1 MFKRM
6 LFLAALTGVLGPSA
20 SAASGDVEVRLLEG
34 DPCGAC
40 ALYRSFGDGYPRHVD
55 DLAGGAPIPVTVTR
69 KRDLP
74 RALATQFMPHPYW
87 DQSLSVMVLRGDK
100 VLYVGNMAEA
110 SDLANA
116 RLPQWVMVPQSAG
129 ERERAAHGG
138 SFHADHFRQTWK
150 LEYFLEVALGRRQP
164 HIAFDRSLL
173 EVSETLPG
181 VEGSNVVFWGS
192 TGMPAGN
199 PLYISERI
207 VQIRNTL
214 LRGASAPNFIT
225 LYGNGADPQPD
236 TAALVDGKLAFV
248 QSGLDTPWSP
258 DGPTLGR
265 LFHTLKGTRNNL
277 LVQVGHSGPTGA
289 PLWGQLVTIDAPL
302 LQSLVAST
310 GSDVVMVSGA
320 CNSGQFANAP
330 SCGFFAAHPNVVA
343 SGCQKS
349 AEALRGSDDYLRLYF
364 RGLEDGSA
372 DIDGDG
378 AVSFSEAHWSAAVGL
393 EEHQIPYDSVDV
405 LVDAYWLANPSGLPE
420 TLEYRRLAE
429 MARSVGTTEEMWAV
443 EQFSS
448 RVAAGTAISL
458 TGALALNHAAMQQLQ
473 GMTEA
478 SSARRNAALAMKYP
492 LVLSS
497 LARRVLWRAGV
508 PETAASKAQAAC
520 GRRGIGGFVA
530 GRH

>member
-6 LFLAALTGVLGPSA
+6 LFLAALTGGLGPSA

-55 DLAGGAPIPVTVTR
+55 DPAGGAPIPVSVTR

-74 RALATQFMPHPYW
+74 SALAAQFTPHPYW
-87 DQSLSVMVLRGDK
+87 DQSLSVMVLRGDE

-116 RLPQWVMVPQSAG
+116 RLPQWTMAPQSAA

-138 SFHADHFRQTWK
+138 SFHAAHFRQTWK
-150 LEYFLEVALGRRQP
+150 LEYFVDVALGRRQP
-164 HIAFDRSLL
+164 HVAFDRSLL
-173 EVSETLPG
+173 EASDALPD
-181 VEGSNVVFWGS
+181 VENDNVIFWGS
-192 TGMPAGN
+192 AGMPAGN
-199 PLYISERI
+199 PLYISERV
-207 VQIRNTL
+207 VQIRDAL
-214 LRGASAPNFIT
+214 QPEGVEPNVVT

-236 TAALVDGKLAFV
+236 TIALVDGKHTFV
-248 QSGLDTPWSP
+248 QSGLATPWSP

-302 LQSLVAST
+302 LRSLVAST

-343 SGCQKS
+343 TGCQKS

-364 RGLEDGSA
+364 RGLDDGSA
-372 DIDGDG
+372 DLDDDGE
-378 AVSFSEAHWSAAVGL
+378 VSFSEAHWHAAVAL
-393 EEHQIPYDSVDV
+393 EEHQIPYDSVDA
-405 LVDAYWLANPSGLPE
+405 LVDAWWEANARALPGDIRYARL
-420 TLEYRRLAE
+420 LEL
-429 MARSVGTTEEMWAV
+429 ARSHGTPEERWAV
-443 EQFSS
+443 GEFKR
-448 RVAAGTAISL
+448 RVQPDTAITL
-458 TGALALNHAAMQQLQ
+458 TGALELNDAAMRRLE
-473 GMTEA
+473 GMTE
-478 SSARRNAALAMKYP
+478 SPSGERNAAMALAYP

-497 LARRVLWRAGV
+497 LARRLVWR
-508 PETAASKAQAAC
+508 SKASDTPSSARLAQC
-520 GRRGIGGFVA
+520 GQRGILSFVGG
-530 GRH
+530 R